1 MNITEIQLCS
11 PKTGILQ
18 ITHATF
24 SVGGPNRSNPFI
36 LKAATGLDVEEI
48 LNTYNDGPK
57 FFRMQPKER
66 VVALLLSL
74 NPNYGEG
81 TTIGDL
87 RDTIYKAI
95 SYNIQSIEYNT
106 ESKLELRFMNGS
118 TYIGSLFGV
127 VSKVETSQ
135 FAPET
140 DLKLTLTCPYPFIC
154 STENTTIAVG
164 PDPETYGYSYIS
176 YTDELS
182 SAPHGFFMEVTCT
195 ADIGELT
202 IRDLKNPTKY
212 FFWVHYEFLAG
223 DLIHINSS
231 EDNKY
236 ITLIRTGVD
245 NRSLVDK
252 IYWGSIWP
260 YLYPGWNF
268 FGVSASHEFT
278 RADHRYTYWGV

>member
-11 PKTGILQ
+11 PKTGVIQ
-18 ITHATF
+18 ITHAIF
-24 SVGGPNRSNPFI
+24 SLNSPSRSNPFI
-36 LKAATGLDVEEI
+36 LKAATGLDIEEM

-57 FFRMQPKER
+57 FFRMRPKER
-66 VVALLLSL
+66 KVALLLAV
-74 NPNYGEG
+74 NPNYKEG
-81 TTIGDL
+81 VTFGDL

-95 SYNIQSIEYNT
+95 SYNIPSIDYND
-106 ESKLELRFMNGS
+106 ESMLELRFMDGE
-118 TYIGSLFGV
+118 TYIASLFGS
-127 VSKVETSQ
+127 VSKFESSAFEQET
-135 FAPET
+135 T
-140 DLKLTLTCPYPFIC
+140 LKLTLDCPDPVIR
-154 STENTTIAVG
+154 STEMTTI
-164 PDPETYGYSYIS
+164 PIDETHPGYDYSYIQ

-212 FFWVHYEFLAG
+212 FFWVHYDFLAG

-236 ITLIRTGVD
+236 ITLL
-245 NRSLVDK
+245 RSGYDPRALTDK

-260 YLYPGWNF
+260 YMYPGFNF
-268 FGVSASHEFT
+268 FGVSESMEFT
-278 RADHRYTYWGV
+278 RSDHRHAYWGV

>member
-24 SVGGPNRSNPFI
+24 SVGGPNRSNPYI

-57 FFRMQPKER
+57 FFRMRPKER

-74 NPNYGEG
+74 NPNYREG
-81 TTIGDL
+81 TTVGDL

-127 VSKVETSQ
+127 VSKVEASQ
-135 FAPET
+135 FSPET

-154 STENTTIAVG
+154 STENTTIPVNS
-164 PDPETYGYSYIS
+164 DPEIAYSHIS
-176 YTDELS
+176 YTDEKS
-182 SAPHGFFMEVTCT
+182 TAPHGFFMEVTCG
-195 ADIGELT
+195 ADTSELT
-202 IRDLKNPTKY
+202 VRDLKNPTKY
-212 FFWVHYEFLAG
+212 LFWAHYEFLAG
-223 DLIHINSS
+223 DIIHINSS

-236 ITLIRTGVD
+236 ITLLRTGSD
-245 NRSLVDK
+245 PRTLIDK
-252 IYWGSIWP
+252 IYWGSIWM
-260 YLYPGWNF
+260 YMYPGWNF
-268 FGVSASHEFT
+268 FGVSDDMTFT